1 MIDLWMFTKL
11 LFEVHWLQVRDNW
24 KSNAAYKD
32 EDEARC
38 WWMIDETNVLIVN
51 MWNNKN
57 KLWFDNLKI
66 LLLNMSLKFMHL

>member
-51 MWNNKN
+51 M
-57 KLWFDNLKI
+57 
-66 LLLNMSLKFMHL
+66 